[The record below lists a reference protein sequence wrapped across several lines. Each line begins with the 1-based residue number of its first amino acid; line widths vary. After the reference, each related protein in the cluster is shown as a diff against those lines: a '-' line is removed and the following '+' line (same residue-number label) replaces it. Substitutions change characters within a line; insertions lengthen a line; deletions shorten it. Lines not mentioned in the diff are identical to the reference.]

1 MTGVLRTHMNKV
13 GVTEIQYLTI
23 VLCLCPISDTIYNLS
38 SNELIMGITFTEL
51 LVYINAFV

>member
-1 MTGVLRTHMNKV
+1 MNNV